1 MCSPLLT
8 RASLAGLAL
17 ILAGGTAMAGE
28 PRLYLR
34 GLVGHDWSFDAN
46 FEDAACSSTSPAA
59 LFGCG
64 EGEDGDTLGAYGDFG
79 SSPLF
84 EVAAGVEVTDYLR
97 IEAAYDYR
105 PSLAF
110 DGNANFLRSGGE
122 QPVSGDVTQ
131 WGVMGFAY
139 LEPLAAL
146 GIAAPLKPFVGL
158 GAGFSQN
165 EISQMRYEF
174 PDLRQPARSET
185 QGGTTTDFAW
195 AATAGVGYDVTDHLT
210 LELAWRYSDLG
221 EVETDAGT
229 LHNERYSTRQQ
240 RPIRFDIPIA
250 ETKANLTTQGVSVS
264 ARWRF

>member
-1 MCSPLLT
+1 MSIALLA
-8 RASLAGLAL
+8 RASLTGLA
-17 ILAGGTAMAGE
+17 ISLAAGTAMADE

-34 GLVGHDWSFDAN
+34 GLVGYDWSLDAN
-46 FEDAACSSTSPAA
+46 FEDADCSSTAPAA

-64 EGEDGDTLGAYGDFG
+64 AGEDGDTLGAYGDFG
-79 SSPLF
+79 ASPLF
-84 EVAAGVEVTDYLR
+84 EVAAGLEVTGYLR
-97 IEAAYDYR
+97 LEAAFDYR
-105 PSLAF
+105 SGLEF
-110 DGNANFLRSGGE
+110 DGNANFLRSGSD

-131 WGVMGFAY
+131 WGLMGFAY

-146 GIAAPLKPFVGL
+146 GIASPLKPFLGL

-165 EISQMRYEF
+165 EISQMRYDF
-174 PDLRQPARSET
+174 PDLRQPAHSET
-185 QGGTTTDFAW
+185 QGGTTTNFAW

-210 LELAWRYSDLG
+210 LELAYRYSDLG

-229 LHNERYSTRQQ
+229 LHNERYSARQQ
-240 RPIRFDIPIA
+240 RPIQFDIPIG